1 MSKKTL
7 AVVVNH
13 NFNDAA
19 INLKTI
25 LSSKFDTIII
35 DSGSDVQP
43 DEFDIKLANVGYS
56 GLFNRAA
63 QEVIEK
69 EYDWLLF
76 VCSDVVMK
84 KSDVDKLKVHID
96 ELPGDIGVYSPA
108 STGQSHK
115 HCKNHSSGGLRD
127 VVFVEGFIFA
137 ASRAILEKIYPVHTE
152 INKLGHGLDAYKG
165 YLCLKNDMRCVV
177 DDRIVVFHREG
188 TGYNAGE
195 ASMQFVNWMNMP
207 PMFEFKEFWRHY
219 LATGADSNE
228 TLRIFK
234 KKLV

>member
-1 MSKKTL
+1 MSKRTL

-25 LSSKFDTIII
+25 LSSKFDTVII

-56 GLFNRAA
+56 GLFNRAV

-69 EYDWLLF
+69 EYDWIFF

-84 KSDVDKLKVHID
+84 KSDVDKLKIHID
-96 ELPGDIGVYSPA
+96 ELPDDVGVYSPA

-115 HCKNHSSGGLRD
+115 HCKNHSSGNLRD

-137 ASRAILEKIYPVHTE
+137 ANRAILEKIYPVYET
-152 INKLGHGLDAYKG
+152 INNLGHGLDAYKG
-165 YLCLKNDMRCVV
+165 YLCLKNNMRCVV
-177 DDRIVVFHREG
+177 DDRIIVFHREG
-188 TGYNAGE
+188 TGYNSGE
-195 ASMQFVNWMNMP
+195 ASKQFVNWMNMP
-207 PMFEFKEFWRHY
+207 PMIGFKEFWNVY
-219 LATGADSNE
+219 LATGADSTE
-228 TLRIFK
+228 TLKFYK
-234 KKLV
+234 KKLI

>member
-1 MSKKTL
+1 MSKRTL

-13 NFNDAA
+13 NLNDEA
-19 INLKTI
+19 INLKNI
-25 LSSKFDTIII
+25 FKEHFNSVIII

-43 DEFDIKLANVGYS
+43 DEFDIKLTNVGYS
-56 GLFNRAA
+56 GLFNRAV

-84 KSDVDKLKVHID
+84 KSDVDKLKINID
-96 ELPGDIGVYSPA
+96 ELPGNIGVYSPA

-115 HCKNHSSGGLRD
+115 HCKNHSSTSLRD

-137 ASRAILEKIYPVHTE
+137 ANRIVLEKMYPVDTS

-165 YLCLKNDMRCVV
+165 FLCLKNKMRCVV
-177 DDRIVVFHREG
+177 DDKIIVYHREG
-188 TGYNAGE
+188 TGYNTGE
-195 ASMQFVNWMNMP
+195 ASNQFLAWMSQPHMG
-207 PMFEFKEFWRHY
+207 EFSAFWSNY
-219 LATGADSNE
+219 LYYDTNSDEALKTY
-228 TLRIFK
+228 RK
-234 KKLV
+234 K